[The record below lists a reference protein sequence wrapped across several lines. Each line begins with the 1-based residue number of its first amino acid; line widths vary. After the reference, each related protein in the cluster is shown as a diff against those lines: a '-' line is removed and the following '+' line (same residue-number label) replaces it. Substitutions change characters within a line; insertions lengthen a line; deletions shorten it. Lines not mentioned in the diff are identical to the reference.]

1 MEKIRNNGEICAEW
15 KINLCRHF
23 TKLKN
28 RSMMPMYMCNDTV
41 RRIVYDL
48 AETGPII

>member
-1 MEKIRNNGEICAEW
+1 MEKIRNNGLIRAEW
-15 KINLCRHF
+15 KINSDRDF

-28 RSMMPMYMCNDTV
+28 RSMIPVYMCNDTA